1 MEPRWE
7 GDTGQLGIPV
17 AKSPSG
23 GRAEWREHPTVK
35 ISLIVPAGALSLSQ
49 GRGGDEM
56 LQAELGD
63 TLCPIFMFRDLR
75 ARPPSHS
82 QGEAPARTP
91 DLGSSERHQERW
103 GGVDELPGAWPR
115 FHRRTGT
122 GDGEVGNGAEQSI
135 VSKANQQSSK
145 GGNQQD

>member
-1 MEPRWE
+1 MGRRYWTAWNPSCKIPQWWESRVERTTNIKDFIDYTCRGLDSLPR
-7 GDTGQLGIPV
+7 P
-17 AKSPSG
+17 
-23 GRAEWREHPTVK
+23 
-35 ISLIVPAGALSLSQ
+35 
-49 GRGGDEM
+49 GGDKM

-82 QGEAPARTP
+82 QGEAPAPTP

-115 FHRRTGT
+115 FHCRTGT

-145 GGNQQD
+145 DGNQQD